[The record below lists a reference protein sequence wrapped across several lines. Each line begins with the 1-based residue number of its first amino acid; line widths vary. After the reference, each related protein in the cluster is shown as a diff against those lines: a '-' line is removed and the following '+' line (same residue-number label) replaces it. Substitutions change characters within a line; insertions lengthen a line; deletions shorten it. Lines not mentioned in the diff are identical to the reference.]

1 MAFVTSEAERSE
13 AEIRNGKIYMSC
25 KTPRGYVRRQKKI
38 TGSRCNNRQACGTS
52 RTNVPRKNRTKS
64 KD

>member
-1 MAFVTSEAERSE
+1 MASVTSMAERSE

-25 KTPRGYVRRQKKI
+25 KTPRIDVRRQKKA
-38 TGSRCNNRQACGTS
+38 TRNRCNNRQACGTS
-52 RTNVPRKNRTKS
+52 HGTVPRKKRTKS